1 MAVPA
6 RIESEYPLLA
16 WAVPGCGIVVG
27 KNQTLVSIDKNAV
40 SQGAMASG
48 SLNLYPVASTR
59 MSAET
64 ISM

>member
-6 RIESEYPLLA
+6 RIESEYPLLT

-27 KNQTLVSIDKNAV
+27 KNQTLVSIDNNAV

-48 SLNLYPVASTR
+48 SLNPVASTR